1 MCACA
6 TEAGIFQD
14 NKDFTAISI
23 GADGLETKLLEYKAK
38 VEEHHAYIKQEQ
50 WVRVGGIGVLFEEA
64 ATTSTL

>member
-6 TEAGIFQD
+6 TGAGIFQE

-23 GADGLETKLLEYKAK
+23 GADGLETKLLEFK
-38 VEEHHAYIKQEQ
+38 VKVDEHDAYIKQEQ

-64 ATTSTL
+64 AAAL